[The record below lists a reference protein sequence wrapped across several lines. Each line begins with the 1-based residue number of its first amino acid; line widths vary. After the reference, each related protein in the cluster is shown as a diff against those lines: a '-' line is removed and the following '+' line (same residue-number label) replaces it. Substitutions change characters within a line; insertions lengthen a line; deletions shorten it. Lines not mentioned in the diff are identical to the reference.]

1 MRYSGVYKGASNDEI
16 GKLNEAYDPQRHQV
30 WLVRNVR
37 MTAAT
42 ASISRPSGKLFTE
55 DLDLVP
61 TMIHAAST
69 TAVSVHPLRRNI
81 AVLEGSGGNIDRKSV
96 V

>member
-1 MRYSGVYKGASNDEI
+1 
-16 GKLNEAYDPQRHQV
+16 
-30 WLVRNVR
+30 

-42 ASISRPSGKLFTE
+42 SSISRPPGKLFTE

-69 TAVSVHPLRRNI
+69 TAISVHPLREILPSSR
-81 AVLEGSGGNIDRKSV
+81 AQEATSRF
-96 V
+96 